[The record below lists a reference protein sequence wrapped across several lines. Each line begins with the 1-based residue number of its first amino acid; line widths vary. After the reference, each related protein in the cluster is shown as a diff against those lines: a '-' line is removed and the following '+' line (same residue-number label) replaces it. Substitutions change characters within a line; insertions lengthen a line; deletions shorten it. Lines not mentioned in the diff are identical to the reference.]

1 MRTLQSPPPG
11 LFYYINKHPPPRLP
25 FGIKITSFHSFFGE
39 ARESCICLFPGI
51 KETWQMNSP
60 RRRNTLLLR
69 SLPGPRVFIT
79 GRISSVF
86 HSPSCFF
93 LLLFFG
99 MLVHWESH
107 SREEQQSSL
116 WYSLLEELWI
126 FSIKSPG
133 RPQCREESEGDAHPL
148 FGVSSKESTSVLTCH
163 VSLWRPTGAM

>member
-51 KETWQMNSP
+51 KETWQINSP
-60 RRRNTLLLR
+60 GRRNTLLLR

-86 HSPSCFF
+86 TLHLVFF
-93 LLLFFG
+93 VVVF
-99 MLVHWESH
+99 
-107 SREEQQSSL
+107 R
-116 WYSLLEELWI
+116 
-126 FSIKSPG
+126 
-133 RPQCREESEGDAHPL
+133 
-148 FGVSSKESTSVLTCH
+148 H
-163 VSLWRPTGAM
+163 VSTLRESLQGGAAELSVVQPFRRALDIFHQVSRKATVQGREWGRCTPTLWCV